1 LPIWQNSNFE
11 ATDYHCQF
19 TLKMGGPFKK
29 RELFFEDWFAH
40 KGLQGETVYRQKMIH
55 ANQPQLQN

>member
-1 LPIWQNSNFE
+1 
-11 ATDYHCQF
+11 
-19 TLKMGGPFKK
+19 MGGPFKK